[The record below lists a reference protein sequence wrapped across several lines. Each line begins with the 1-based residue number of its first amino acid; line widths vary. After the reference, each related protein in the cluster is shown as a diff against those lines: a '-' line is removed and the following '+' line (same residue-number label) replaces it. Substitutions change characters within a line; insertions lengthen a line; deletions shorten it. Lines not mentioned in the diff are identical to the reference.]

1 MAIKQRSF
9 INITANHKRN
19 TTYTIQIKNKNKKKN
34 SRKLK
39 GAEDWGDELP
49 EIIFPEIL
57 INIFLKIPGQH
68 PVFFFFLETVVE
80 DAFPSSTLKK

>member
-49 EIIFPEIL
+49 EIIFPEL
-57 INIFLKIPGQH
+57 
-68 PVFFFFLETVVE
+68 
-80 DAFPSSTLKK
+80 

>member
-1 MAIKQRSF
+1 MWARFWQLSREVLSILQLIIKE
-9 INITANHKRN
+9 
-19 TTYTIQIKNKNKKKN
+19 IQHILFKLKIKIKKN

-68 PVFFFFLETVVE
+68 PVFFFF
-80 DAFPSSTLKK
+80 